1 MSKILNRSRPG
12 SSFLMTGVS
21 KLYIVPRPPTKRWKM
36 KRKGKRIES
45 RALNLKHCHCWTALG
60 SVAQRRRGFFSIS
73 IREMRISPDTG
84 DVFRTIFARKE
95 EWLQF
100 SDGNSLVDSKLP
112 MRLVGCGPKQGGSRY
127 RRRMRRGGILLLP
140 SYQHDHC
147 PIGLT
152 IKHSDTPLKGHPSCC
167 IHVFR

>member
-1 MSKILNRSRPG
+1 MENE
-12 SSFLMTGVS
+12 
-21 KLYIVPRPPTKRWKM
+21 TKRQAN
-36 KRKGKRIES
+36 RIES
-45 RALNLKHCHCWTALG
+45 PKSKALPLLDSPWFGSTTSKRFLFYFDPRDENLAKPVTYF
-60 SVAQRRRGFFSIS
+60 V
-73 IREMRISPDTG
+73 P
-84 DVFRTIFARKE
+84 IFARKE